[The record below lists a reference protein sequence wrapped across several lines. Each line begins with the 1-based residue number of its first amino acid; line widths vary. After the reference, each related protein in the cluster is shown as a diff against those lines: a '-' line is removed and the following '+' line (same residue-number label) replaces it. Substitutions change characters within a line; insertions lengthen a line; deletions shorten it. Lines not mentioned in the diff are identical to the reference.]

1 MEDYTKGLFGD
12 SEQREY
18 IISNI
23 YQEYFPKESIS
34 KVKVRHNP
42 DSEDAK
48 AKGLHLYQFGDG
60 NTLYARNDKESIKRA
75 KKKGFDITLLKKVDN
90 PDSLV

>member
-1 MEDYTKGLFGD
+1 MEDYTKQLFGD
-12 SEQREY
+12 SEYREY
-18 IISNI
+18 ILHNF
-23 YQEYFPKESIS
+23 YQDYFPKEYIP

-48 AKGLHLYQFGDG
+48 AKGLHLYEFGDG
-60 NTLYARNDKESIKRA
+60 NTLYARNDKEAIKRA

-90 PDSLV
+90 PDSLT

>member
-1 MEDYTKGLFGD
+1 MEEDYTKWLFGD

-23 YQEYFPKESIS
+23 YQEYFPKKSIS

-48 AKGLHLYQFGDG
+48 AKGLHLYEFGNG
-60 NTLYARNDKESIKRA
+60 NTLYARNDKEAIKRA
-75 KKKGFDITLLKKVDN
+75 GKRGYDTTLLKKV
-90 PDSLV
+90 